1 MTARGKGEW
10 HQLLLPLVS
19 GFVAAAAA
27 ALRRIRLTEKPHKFY
42 NLSLALSLALL
53 WATQQ
58 LTKLTFAMLPH
69 SPPFIP
75 SLSFLCSHS
84 TFKESARRMMG
95 RGKDRAETE
104 QRICMSS
111 NWFCICLV
119 SNCHLIVPIRRTVS
133 TAPQVCFLLR

>member
-1 MTARGKGEW
+1 MARGKGEW

-19 GFVAAAAA
+19 GFVTAAAA

-42 NLSLALSLALL
+42 NLSRSLFRSPLGHTTVDEINFCYA
-53 WATQQ
+53 
-58 LTKLTFAMLPH
+58 P
-69 SPPFIP
+69 SPPSIP

-84 TFKESARRMMG
+84 TFKESARRRMG